1 MSRLSFILPVLLACL
16 VSADV
21 AQAAVELAWSGS
33 RPHRIEEVYNRDGVP
48 YLAVED
54 VLSALRLRGRWH
66 SVEHRFRFRTPSGV
80 ASIFPG
86 GNYLEIDGRFIP
98 LDHPPL
104 FIDGR
109 LRVAEDFVIGQL
121 PGLVGRSVYYRNL
134 DPPEQLV
141 VESDNPIDQLFAL
154 LLRKKQSKSGPRL
167 RAVAIDVGHGGEDPG
182 TIGLHGTKEKDVA
195 LAFARQLEKLLKMR
209 LGVDVYLSRD
219 GDYSLD
225 GQQRL
230 RTVLDRDVDLFI
242 LLHAQGHFASGP
254 HGVELYIRPQEE
266 FSARDLRQ
274 ERRGG
279 SRRLAAEV
287 RQSLLDEGFA
297 VSEVRQAGLLPLG
310 RGDLP
315 TVMLEL
321 GYLTN
326 PDDLALLTDPEARQM
341 LAEAVVEGVERF
353 GRDQRSVK

>member
-1 MSRLSFILPVLLACL
+1 MARLFFILPVLLASL
-16 VSADV
+16 VFADA
-21 AQAAVELAWSGS
+21 AQAVVELAWSGS
-33 RPHRIEEVYNRDGVP
+33 RPHRIGEVYNRDGVP
-48 YLAVED
+48 YLALED
-54 VLSALRLRGRWH
+54 VLTALRLRGRWH

-109 LRVAEDFVIGQL
+109 LRVAEDFVIDQL
-121 PGLVGRSVYYRNL
+121 PELVGRPVYYRNL
-134 DPPEQLV
+134 DPPEELATAG
-141 VESDNPIDQLFAL
+141 DNPIDQLFAL
-154 LLRKKQSKSGPRL
+154 LLRRKQSQSGPGL

-182 TIGLHGTKEKDVA
+182 TIGLQGTKEKDVV

-209 LGVDVYLSRD
+209 LGIAVYLSRD

-225 GQQRL
+225 GRQRL
-230 RTVLDRDVDLFI
+230 RTVLDREVDLFI
-242 LLHAQGHFASGP
+242 VLHAQGHFAAGP
-254 HGVELYIRPQEE
+254 HGIELYIRPQED
-266 FSARDLRQ
+266 FSVRDLRQ

-287 RQSLLDEGFA
+287 RQSLLDEGFT
-297 VSEVRQAGLLPLG
+297 VSPVRQVGLLPLG

-315 TVMLEL
+315 TLMLEL

-326 PDDLALLTDPEARQM
+326 PDDLVLLTDPEARQM
-341 LAEAVVEGVERF
+341 LAEAVVEGVARF
-353 GRDQRSVK
+353 GREQRRN